1 MTEEMKKRIDQV
13 YERWT
18 NGLCPGGQVLI
29 REKGEIVYDRCFGS
43 SDIENR
49 IPITDQTVFHVASV
63 SKQFTVMAVL
73 LLQED
78 GKLSLEDDIR
88 AYIPDLVAF
97 PQPMRIRALVNN
109 ISGLRD
115 MMELLDLRGVRN
127 VDTITQQDI
136 RTILAHQRG
145 LNYPRRA
152 GTPIA
157 IPITCCWRR
166 SWSGCRD
173 RRCSSSCSKGSL
185 RPWA

>member
-1 MTEEMKKRIDQV
+1 MQSITEKIDALFEPWQQ
-13 YERWT
+13 
-18 NGLCPGGQVLI
+18 GLCPGGQVLV
-29 REKGEIVYDRCFGS
+29 RQRGETVYDRCFGYA
-43 SDIENR
+43 DEEIR
-49 IPITDQTVFHVASV
+49 IPMTRDQVLHVASV

-152 GTPIA
+152 VTPIA

-173 RRCSSSCSKGSL
+173 GRCSSSCSKGSL